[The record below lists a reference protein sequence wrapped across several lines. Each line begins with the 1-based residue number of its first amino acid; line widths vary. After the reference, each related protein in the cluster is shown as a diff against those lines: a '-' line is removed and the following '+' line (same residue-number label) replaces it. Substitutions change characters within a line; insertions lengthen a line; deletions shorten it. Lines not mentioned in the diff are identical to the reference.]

1 MSEALEGMPEAP
13 APGPPRDAAVVV
25 LVRPSERGPEVFW
38 LRRETT
44 LSFAAGFYAF
54 PGGRVDEADAS
65 VEVVG
70 AVGEE
75 ATLRAAAAR
84 ELFEET
90 GVLRAR
96 GTRLPAPLA
105 LRQARAALLQ
115 RDRRFVDVLSGF
127 SLRLYAEDFP
137 RAGRWVTPSWM
148 PVRFDARFFLAEVPA
163 ETQAEVWPG
172 ELAEGAW
179 VRPVD
184 ALLAWAEGRALLH
197 PPNHFTLEALLEAP
211 SVEAA
216 RARMVEAPSTESPH
230 AHPVEFQRGVGLV
243 ALRTPTLFPATHTN
257 CWLLGTG
264 EVLVVDPGAS
274 DSGEVDRLVARL
286 DALER
291 SGLRALAI
299 FLTHHH
305 LDHVGGV
312 GALVARL
319 GLPVWCHPR
328 TADRLEV
335 KASRVFADGEVL
347 TLEGSPDMH
356 WRVLHTP
363 GHARGHLCL
372 VDEAS
377 HAAVV
382 GDMVAGL
389 GTILI
394 DPPEGD
400 MAEYLR
406 QLRRLRDWPV
416 RALYPAHGPPLPDG
430 PAALERYLAH
440 REAREVRVKAALG
453 AEPRSVEELAREAY
467 ADTPTA
473 WPPVA
478 ERSTLAILEKLFAEG
493 EARRVG
499 ERWTRPQR

>member
-1 MSEALEGMPEAP
+1 VSEALPGMPEAP
-13 APGPPRDAAVVV
+13 APAPPRDAAVVV
-25 LVRPSERGPEVFW
+25 LVRPGEDGPEVFW
-38 LRRETT
+38 LRREAT

-54 PGGRVDEADAS
+54 PGGRVDEGDAS
-65 VEVVG
+65 LAVQG
-70 AVGEE
+70 ASGEE
-75 ATLRAAAAR
+75 ARLRAAAAR

-90 GVLRAR
+90 GVLLAR
-96 GTRLPAPLA
+96 GPKPAPEA
-105 LRQARAALLQ
+105 LREARAALLQ
-115 RDRRFVDVLSGF
+115 GGRPFADVLG
-127 SLRLYAEDFP
+127 RLGLFLHALDFP
-137 RAGRWVTPSWM
+137 PAGRWVTPAWM
-148 PVRFDARFFLAEVPA
+148 PVRFDARYFLAEVPA
-163 ETQAEVWPG
+163 GTPASVWPG
-172 ELAEGAW
+172 ESAEGAW
-179 VRPVD
+179 VRPQD

-197 PPNHFTLEALLEAP
+197 PPNHFTLLTLLEAP
-211 SVEAA
+211 SLEAA
-216 RARMVEAPSTESPH
+216 RAGLLKSPATEGPLS
-230 AHPVEFQRGVGLV
+230 HPVEFQRGVGLL
-243 ALRTPTLFPATHTN
+243 ALRTPTLLPATHTN

-264 EVLVVDPGAS
+264 EVLVVDPGAT
-274 DSGEVDRLVARL
+274 DAGEVERLVERL

-291 SGLRALAI
+291 TGLRACAI

-312 GALVARL
+312 AQLVARL

-335 KASRVFADGEVL
+335 KVARVLADGEVL
-347 TLEGSPDMH
+347 TLEGAPDMH

-372 VDEAS
+372 IDEAS
-377 HAAVV
+377 RAAVV
-382 GDMVAGL
+382 GDMVAGM

-430 PAALERYLAH
+430 PAALERYLGH
-440 REAREVRVKAALG
+440 REARELRVKAALKE
-453 AEPRSVEELAREAY
+453 APQTLEELAREAY

-478 ERSTLAILEKLFAEG
+478 ERSTLAILLKLAEEA
-493 EARRVG
+493 EARRVEEG
-499 ERWTRPQR
+499 WAKA

>member
-1 MSEALEGMPEAP
+1 MPEAP
-13 APGPPRDAAVVV
+13 PPSPPRDAAVVV
-25 LVRPSERGPEVFW
+25 LVRPSERGPAVFW
-38 LRRETT
+38 LRREAT

-54 PGGRVDEADAS
+54 PGGRVDEADAR

-70 AVGEE
+70 AQGEE
-75 ATLRAAAAR
+75 STLRVAAAR

-96 GTRLPAPLA
+96 GERAPAPPA
-105 LRQARAALLQ
+105 LREARAALLQ
-115 RDRRFVDVLSGF
+115 RSRRFEDILSAF

-137 RAGRWVTPSWM
+137 SAGRWVTPSWM
-148 PVRFDARFFLAEVPA
+148 PVRFDARFFLAEVP
-163 ETQAEVWPG
+163 EGTVAEVWPG

-179 VRPVD
+179 VRPVE

-197 PPNHFTLEALLEAP
+197 PPNHFALESLLEAP

-216 RARMVEAPSTESPH
+216 RARMALAPSTEGAE
-230 AHPVEFQRGVGLV
+230 AHPVEFQRGVGVL

-274 DSGEVDRLVARL
+274 EESEVDRLVARL

-291 SGLRALAI
+291 AGLRAAAI

-305 LDHVGGV
+305 VDHVGGV
-312 GALVARL
+312 APLVARL

-335 KASRVFADGEVL
+335 KVSRVFADGEVL
-347 TLEGSPDMH
+347 TLEGSPDMQ

-382 GDMVAGL
+382 GDMVAGV

-394 DPPEGD
+394 DPPEGE

-440 REAREVRVKAALG
+440 REAREARVKAALG
-453 AEPRSVEELAREAY
+453 SELRNLEEVATEAY

-478 ERSTLAILEKLFAEG
+478 QRSALAILEKLLAEG

-499 ERWTRPQR
+499 ERWARP

>member
-1 MSEALEGMPEAP
+1 MPEPPEP
-13 APGPPRDAAVVV
+13 APPRDAAVVV
-25 LVRPSERGPEVFW
+25 LVRMGERGPEVFW

-54 PGGRVDEADAS
+54 PGGRVDERDAQL
-65 VEVVG
+65 EVVG
-70 AVGEE
+70 AQGEE

-96 GTRLPAPLA
+96 GPTPRPEA
-105 LRQARAALLQ
+105 LREARQVLLQ
-115 RDRRFVDVLSGF
+115 GTRPFADVLLQLQ
-127 SLRLYAEDFP
+127 LRVHAEDFP
-137 RAGRWVTPSWM
+137 SAGRWVTPSWM
-148 PVRFDARFFLAEVPA
+148 PVRFDARFFLAEVPRG
-163 ETQAEVWPG
+163 TSAEVWPG

-179 VRPVD
+179 VHPAD
-184 ALLAWAEGRALLH
+184 ALQAWAEGRALLH
-197 PPNHFTLEALLEAP
+197 PPNHFTLVCLRDAP
-211 SVEAA
+211 NLEAA
-216 RARMVEAPSTESPH
+216 RTRLLQAPSTEGPL
-230 AHPVEFQRGVGLV
+230 AHPVEFQRGVGVL

-274 DSGEVDRLVARL
+274 DKAEVERLVERL

-291 SGLRALAI
+291 AGLRACAI

-312 GALVARL
+312 AQLSARL

-335 KASRVFADGEVL
+335 RVARFLADGEVL
-347 TLEGSPDMH
+347 TLEGDPDMH

-363 GHARGHLCL
+363 GHAQGHLCL

-377 HAAVV
+377 RAAVV
-382 GDMVAGL
+382 GDMVAGV

-394 DPPEGD
+394 DPPEGQ

-430 PAALERYLAH
+430 PTALGRYLAH
-440 REAREVRVKAALG
+440 REAREARVRAALQ
-453 AEPRSVEELAREAY
+453 ETPRTLEELAQDAY

-478 ERSTLAILEKLFAEG
+478 ERSTLAILEKLLEEAA
-493 EARRVG
+493 ARRVG
-499 ERWTRPQR
+499 HRWARP

>member
-1 MSEALEGMPEAP
+1 MSEALPGMPEAP
-13 APGPPRDAAVVV
+13 APVLPRDAAVAV
-25 LVRPSERGPEVFW
+25 LVRPGEDGPEVFW
-38 LRRETT
+38 LRREAT

-54 PGGRVDEADAS
+54 PGGRVDAADTAVAVEGAS
-65 VEVVG
+65 
-70 AVGEE
+70 GEE
-75 ATLRAAAAR
+75 ATFRAAAAR

-90 GVLRAR
+90 GVLLAR
-96 GTRLPAPLA
+96 GPTPERAA
-105 LRQARAALLQ
+105 LREARAALL
-115 RDRRFVDVLSGF
+115 RGGRRFADILAGLGLTLHAV
-127 SLRLYAEDFP
+127 DFP
-137 RAGRWVTPSWM
+137 PAGRWVTPAWM
-148 PVRFDARFFLAEVPA
+148 PVRFDARFFLVEVPPG
-163 ETQAEVWPG
+163 TRAEVWPG

-179 VRPVD
+179 VRPAD

-197 PPNHFTLEALLEAP
+197 PPNHFTLQTLLEAP
-211 SVEAA
+211 TLEAA
-216 RARMVEAPSTESPH
+216 RAGLRLAPSTEGPL
-230 AHPVEFQRGVGLV
+230 AHPVEFQKGVGLL
-243 ALRTPTLFPATHTN
+243 ALRTPTLLPATHTN

-274 DSGEVDRLVARL
+274 DAGELERLVERL
-286 DALER
+286 NALER
-291 SGLRALAI
+291 TGLRACAI

-312 GALVARL
+312 APLVARL

-328 TADRLEV
+328 TADRLGV
-335 KASRVFADGEVL
+335 KVARVLADGEVV
-347 TLEGSPDMH
+347 TLEGAPDMH

-377 HAAVV
+377 RAAVV
-382 GDMVAGL
+382 GDMVAGV

-406 QLRRLRDWPV
+406 QLRRLKDWPV

-430 PAALERYLAH
+430 PTALERYLAH
-440 REAREVRVKAALG
+440 REARELRVKAALRE
-453 AEPRSVEELAREAY
+453 APQSLEELAQEAY
-467 ADTPTA
+467 ADTPSA

-478 ERSTLAILEKLFAEG
+478 ERSTLAILLKLAGEA

-499 ERWTRPQR
+499 ERWAKA

>member
-1 MSEALEGMPEAP
+1 MPEPP

-25 LVRPSERGPEVFW
+25 LVRPAPEGIECFW
-38 LRRETT
+38 LRRQAA
-44 LSFAAGFYAF
+44 LSFAGGFYAF
-54 PGGRVDEADAS
+54 PGGRVDAADAD
-65 VEVVG
+65 VGVVG
-70 AVGEE
+70 ASGED

-96 GTRLPAPLA
+96 GPPLGA
-105 LRQARAALLQ
+105 QPLREARAALLDGV
-115 RDRRFVDVLSGF
+115 RSFRDVLRALG
-127 SLRLYAEDFP
+127 LELHAADFP
-137 RAGRWVTPSWM
+137 SAGRWVTPSWM
-148 PVRFDARFFLAEVPA
+148 PLRFDARFFLVEVPSGT
-163 ETQAEVWPG
+163 EAEVWPG

-197 PPNHFTLEALLEAP
+197 PPNHYALLALLEAP
-211 SVEAA
+211 SLEAA
-216 RARMVEAPSTESPH
+216 RTRMLRAPASEGPL
-230 AHPVEFQRGVGLV
+230 AHPVEFQQGVRVV

-257 CWLLGTG
+257 CWLLGNG
-264 EVLVVDPGAS
+264 ELLVVDPGAKEPS
-274 DSGEVDRLVARL
+274 EVDRLVTRL
-286 DALER
+286 SELER
-291 SGLRALAI
+291 QGLKACAI

-312 GALVARL
+312 APLVARL

-335 KASRVFADGEVL
+335 RPTRVLADGEVL
-347 TLEGSPDMH
+347 SLAGAPPMR

-377 HAAVV
+377 RAAVV
-382 GDMVAGL
+382 GDMVAGI

-430 PAALERYLAH
+430 PLALQRYLSH
-440 REAREVRVKAALG
+440 REAREARVKAALG
-453 AEPRSVEELAREAY
+453 AEPRSLEELAADAY
-467 ADTPTA
+467 SDTPTA

-478 ERSTLAILEKLFAEG
+478 ERSTLAILEKLVAEA
-493 EARRVG
+493 EARQLGQAWVRS
-499 ERWTRPQR
+499 

>member
-1 MSEALEGMPEAP
+1 LSEAFPGMPEP
-13 APGPPRDAAVVV
+13 PLPSPPRDAAVVV
-25 LVRPSERGPEVFW
+25 LVRPSASGREVFW

-54 PGGRVDEADAS
+54 PGGRVDAAD
-65 VEVVG
+65 VEVGVVG
-70 AVGEE
+70 AEGED
-75 ATLRAAAAR
+75 ARLRAAAAR
-84 ELFEET
+84 ELFEEA

-96 GTRLPAPLA
+96 GESPTPGA
-105 LRQARAALLQ
+105 LREARAGLLKGA
-115 RDRRFVDVLSGF
+115 RRFADILSALG
-127 SLRLYAEDFP
+127 LRLHAEDFLS
-137 RAGRWVTPSWM
+137 AGRWVTPAWM
-148 PVRFDARFFLAEVPA
+148 PVRFDARFFLVQVPA
-163 ETQAEVWPG
+163 GTAAEVWPG

-179 VRPVD
+179 VRPED

-197 PPNHFTLEALLEAP
+197 PPNHFALQTLLEAP
-211 SVEAA
+211 SLEAA
-216 RARMVEAPSTESPH
+216 RIRMLQTEASEA
-230 AHPVEFQRGVGLV
+230 AHPVEFQKGVRLL
-243 ALRTPTLFPATHTN
+243 ALRTPTLLPATHTN
-257 CWLLGTG
+257 CWLLGNG
-264 EVLVVDPGAS
+264 ELLVVDPGAS
-274 DSGEVDRLVARL
+274 DAGEVDRLVTRL
-286 DALER
+286 SELER
-291 SGLRALAI
+291 QGLRARAI

-312 GALVARL
+312 APLVARL

-335 KASRVFADGEVL
+335 RPARVLADGEVL
-347 TLEGSPDMH
+347 TLEGAPDMH

-377 HAAVV
+377 RAAVV
-382 GDMVAGL
+382 GDMVAGV

-394 DPPEGD
+394 DPPEGE

-406 QLRRLRDWPV
+406 QLRRLREWPV

-430 PAALERYLAH
+430 PAALERYLGHRAA
-440 REAREVRVKAALG
+440 REARVKAALR
-453 AEPRSVEELAREAY
+453 AEPRSLEELASEAY

-478 ERSTLAILEKLFAEG
+478 ERSTLAILEKLVAEA
-493 EARRVG
+493 EARAVG
-499 ERWTRPQR
+499 ERWSLAPGR

>member
-1 MSEALEGMPEAP
+1 MSEALPGMPEAP

-38 LRRETT
+38 LRREAT

-54 PGGRVDEADAS
+54 PGGRVDEADAR

-70 AVGEE
+70 AQGEE
-75 ATLRAAAAR
+75 ATLRVAAAR

-96 GTRLPAPLA
+96 GEKAPAPLA
-105 LRQARAALLQ
+105 LREARAALLH
-115 RDRRFVDVLSGF
+115 RSRPFEDVLSAF
-127 SLRLYAEDFP
+127 SLRLYAQDFP
-137 RAGRWVTPSWM
+137 SAGRWVTPSWM
-148 PVRFDARFFLAEVPA
+148 PVRFDARFFLAEVPVG
-163 ETQAEVWPG
+163 TVAEVWPG

-197 PPNHFTLEALLEAP
+197 PPNHFALESLLEAP

-216 RARMVEAPSTESPH
+216 RARMVLAPSTEGAD
-230 AHPVEFQRGVGLV
+230 AHPVEFQRGVGVL

-274 DSGEVDRLVARL
+274 EESEVDRLVARL

-291 SGLRALAI
+291 AGLRAAAI

-305 LDHVGGV
+305 VDHVGGV
-312 GALVARL
+312 APLVARL

-335 KASRVFADGEVL
+335 KSRAS
-347 TLEGSPDMH
+347 SP
-356 WRVLHTP
+356 T
-363 GHARGHLCL
+363 
-372 VDEAS
+372 
-377 HAAVV
+377 
-382 GDMVAGL
+382 
-389 GTILI
+389 
-394 DPPEGD
+394 
-400 MAEYLR
+400 
-406 QLRRLRDWPV
+406 
-416 RALYPAHGPPLPDG
+416 
-430 PAALERYLAH
+430 ERC
-440 REAREVRVKAALG
+440 
-453 AEPRSVEELAREAY
+453 
-467 ADTPTA
+467 
-473 WPPVA
+473 
-478 ERSTLAILEKLFAEG
+478 
-493 EARRVG
+493 
-499 ERWTRPQR
+499 

>member
-1 MSEALEGMPEAP
+1 VSEALPGMPEAP
-13 APGPPRDAAVVV
+13 APALPRDAAVAV
-25 LVRPSERGPEVFW
+25 LVRPGEDGPEVFW
-38 LRRETT
+38 LRREAT

-54 PGGRVDEADAS
+54 PGGRVDAADAAVA
-65 VEVVG
+65 VEG
-70 AVGEE
+70 ASGEE
-75 ATLRAAAAR
+75 ATFRAAAAR

-90 GVLRAR
+90 GVLLAR
-96 GTRLPAPLA
+96 GPTPEKAA
-105 LRQARAALLQ
+105 LREARAALL
-115 RDRRFVDVLSGF
+115 RGGRRFADILAGLGLMLHAV
-127 SLRLYAEDFP
+127 DFP
-137 RAGRWVTPSWM
+137 PAGRWVTPAWM
-148 PVRFDARFFLAEVPA
+148 PLRFDARFFLVEVTPG
-163 ETQAEVWPG
+163 TTAEVWPG

-179 VRPVD
+179 VRPAD

-197 PPNHFTLEALLEAP
+197 PPNHFALQTLLEAP
-211 SVEAA
+211 ILEAA
-216 RARMVEAPSTESPH
+216 RAGLRLAPSTEGPL
-230 AHPVEFQRGVGLV
+230 AHPVEFQKGVGLL
-243 ALRTPTLFPATHTN
+243 ALRTPTLLPATHTN

-274 DSGEVDRLVARL
+274 DAGELERLVERL
-286 DALER
+286 NALER
-291 SGLRALAI
+291 TGLRACAI

-305 LDHVGGV
+305 VDHVGGV
-312 GALVARL
+312 PPLVARL

-328 TADRLEV
+328 TADRLDV
-335 KASRVFADGEVL
+335 RVARVLADGEVV
-347 TLEGSPDMH
+347 TLEGAPDMH

-377 HAAVV
+377 RAAVV
-382 GDMVAGL
+382 GDMVAGV

-406 QLRRLRDWPV
+406 QLRRLKDWPV

-430 PAALERYLAH
+430 PTALERYLAH
-440 REAREVRVKAALG
+440 REARELRVKAALRE
-453 AEPRSVEELAREAY
+453 APQSLEELAQEAY

-478 ERSTLAILEKLFAEG
+478 ERSTLAILLKLAGEA

-499 ERWTRPQR
+499 ERWAKA

>member
-1 MSEALEGMPEAP
+1 MSEALPGMPEPPPPSAP
-13 APGPPRDAAVVV
+13 KDAAVVV
-25 LVRPSERGPEVFW
+25 LVRPGVEGPEVYW
-38 LRRETT
+38 LRREAT

-54 PGGRVDEADAS
+54 PGGRVDAS
-65 VEVVG
+65 DSRLAVEG
-70 AVGEE
+70 AHGEE
-75 ATLRAAAAR
+75 ATWRVAAAR

-96 GTRLPAPLA
+96 GPAAAPEA
-105 LRQARAALLQ
+105 LRQARAQLLAGTLG
-115 RDRRFVDVLSGF
+115 FADVLAGLQ
-127 SLRLYAEDFP
+127 LRLHAADFLS
-137 RAGRWVTPSWM
+137 AGRWVTPSFM
-148 PVRFDARFFLAEVPA
+148 PVRFDARFFLVTVEAEVV
-163 ETQAEVWPG
+163 AEVWPG

-197 PPNHFTLEALLEAP
+197 PPNHFALQALLSSP
-211 SVEAA
+211 SVQAA
-216 RARMVEAPSTESPH
+216 RAAMLQAPASEGPL
-230 AHPVEFQRGVGLV
+230 AHPVQFQRGVRLV
-243 ALRTPTLFPATHTN
+243 ALRTPTLLPATHTN
-257 CWLLGTG
+257 CWLLGNG
-264 EVLVVDPGAS
+264 ELLVVDPGAS
-274 DSGEVDRLVARL
+274 EPAEVERLVHRL
-286 DALER
+286 AQLEQE
-291 SGLRALAI
+291 GLRPRAV

-305 LDHVGGV
+305 LDHVGG
-312 GALVARL
+312 LVPLQKRL
-319 GLPVWCHPR
+319 GLPLWCHAH
-328 TADRLEV
+328 TAERLGQRPG
-335 KASRVFADGEVL
+335 RVLADGEVL
-347 TLEGSPDMH
+347 TLEGEPDMR

-382 GDMVAGL
+382 GDMVAGV

-406 QLRRLRDWPV
+406 QLRRLRDVPV

-440 REAREVRVKAALG
+440 RAAREARVKAALSG
-453 AEPRSVEELAREAY
+453 ELRSLEELAREAY
-467 ADTPTA
+467 ADTPGA

-478 ERSTLAILEKLFAEG
+478 ERSTLAILEKLAAEA
-493 EARRVG
+493 EARVEG
-499 ERWTRPQR
+499 ERWARAS

>member
-1 MSEALEGMPEAP
+1 VSEALPGMPEAP
-13 APGPPRDAAVVV
+13 APAPPRDAAVVV
-25 LVRPSERGPEVFW
+25 LVRPGEDGPEVFW
-38 LRRETT
+38 LRREAT

-54 PGGRVDEADAS
+54 PGGRVDAADAEVA
-65 VEVVG
+65 VEG
-70 AVGEE
+70 ASGEE
-75 ATLRAAAAR
+75 ATLRVAAAR

-90 GVLRAR
+90 GVLLAR
-96 GTRLPAPLA
+96 GPRPAPEA
-105 LRQARAALLQ
+105 LREARSALLQ
-115 RDRRFVDVLSGF
+115 GERRFGDVL
-127 SLRLYAEDFP
+127 LRLGQTLHALDFP
-137 RAGRWVTPSWM
+137 PAGRWVTPGWM
-148 PVRFDARFFLAEVPA
+148 PVRFDARFFLAEVAPGTA
-163 ETQAEVWPG
+163 AEVWPG

-179 VRPVD
+179 VRPAD

-197 PPNHFTLEALLEAP
+197 PPNHFTLLTLLEAP
-211 SVEAA
+211 SLEAA
-216 RARMVEAPSTESPH
+216 RAGLREAPSTEGPL
-230 AHPVEFQRGVGLV
+230 AHPVEFQRGVGLL
-243 ALRTPTLFPATHTN
+243 ALRTPTLSPATHTN

-274 DSGEVDRLVARL
+274 EAGEVERLVERL

-291 SGLRALAI
+291 TGLRACAI

-328 TADRLEV
+328 TADRLDV
-335 KASRVFADGEVL
+335 RVSRVLADGEVL
-347 TLEGSPDMH
+347 TLEGAPDMH

-382 GDMVAGL
+382 GDMVAGV

-394 DPPEGD
+394 DPPEGE

-440 REAREVRVKAALG
+440 REARELRVKAALRDV
-453 AEPRSVEELAREAY
+453 PRSLEELAQEAY

-478 ERSTLAILEKLFAEG
+478 ERSTLAILEKLLADA

-499 ERWTRPQR
+499 ERWAKA

>member
-1 MSEALEGMPEAP
+1 VSEALPGMPEAP
-13 APGPPRDAAVVV
+13 APALPRDAAVAV
-25 LVRPSERGPEVFW
+25 LVRPGEDGPEVFW
-38 LRRETT
+38 LRREAT

-54 PGGRVDEADAS
+54 PGGRVDAADAAVA
-65 VEVVG
+65 VEG
-70 AVGEE
+70 ASGEE
-75 ATLRAAAAR
+75 ATFRAAAAR

-90 GVLRAR
+90 GVLLAR
-96 GTRLPAPLA
+96 GPTPEKAA
-105 LRQARAALLQ
+105 LREARAALL
-115 RDRRFVDVLSGF
+115 RGGRRFADILAG
-127 SLRLYAEDFP
+127 LGLALHAGDFP
-137 RAGRWVTPSWM
+137 PAGRWVTPAWM
-148 PVRFDARFFLAEVPA
+148 PVRFDARFFLVEVPPG
-163 ETQAEVWPG
+163 TRAEVWPG

-179 VRPVD
+179 VRPAD

-197 PPNHFTLEALLEAP
+197 PPNHFTLQTLLEAP
-211 SVEAA
+211 TLEVA
-216 RARMVEAPSTESPH
+216 RAGLRLAPSTEGPL
-230 AHPVEFQRGVGLV
+230 AHPVEFQKGVGLL
-243 ALRTPTLFPATHTN
+243 ALRTPTLLPATHTN

-274 DSGEVDRLVARL
+274 DAGELERLVERL
-286 DALER
+286 NALER
-291 SGLRALAI
+291 TGLRACAI

-312 GALVARL
+312 APLVARL

-335 KASRVFADGEVL
+335 KVARVLADGEVV
-347 TLEGSPDMH
+347 TLEGAPDMH

-377 HAAVV
+377 RAAVV
-382 GDMVAGL
+382 GDMVAGV

-406 QLRRLRDWPV
+406 QLRRLKDWPV

-430 PAALERYLAH
+430 PTALERYLAH
-440 REAREVRVKAALG
+440 REARELRVKAALRE
-453 AEPRSVEELAREAY
+453 APQSLEELAQEAY
-467 ADTPTA
+467 ADTPSA

-478 ERSTLAILEKLFAEG
+478 ERSTLAILLKLAGEA

-499 ERWTRPQR
+499 ERWAKA